1 MKPRI
6 SVVMPVWNG
15 EAYLREAIDSILSQ
29 TFTDFELIIVDDG
42 STDGTAEILQ
52 SCRDERIRIVQ
63 EGHLGFVGA
72 VNRGVAAARTEWIAR
87 QDADDVSLPTRL
99 EKQWEAIQKQPAAV
113 FCYIDI
119 KAIGD
124 QSRIER
130 QPRLPGSRALVALKS
145 CFQCPVCVGAAL
157 IKRSTFLEAGG
168 YRQEEFPAEDYAFI
182 SRVLALGK
190 LIGVSQTLYA
200 VRKHDQQIS
209 RTKHEAQKQKTRTV
223 ALTNCQNIM
232 RLPEQDAARAHAVLS
247 ALPRERKWRDWF
259 WFLAHCVPRLR
270 WKSAELCV
278 WLLLQT
284 VRQSLAR
291 FSA

>member
-42 STDGTAEILQ
+42 STDGTAQILQ
-52 SCRDERIRIVQ
+52 SYGDTRIRIMQ

-72 VNRGVAAARTEWIAR
+72 VNRGVAAAHAEWIAR
-87 QDADDVSLPTRL
+87 QDADDISLPARL
-99 EKQWEAIQKQPAAV
+99 EKQWEAIQKQPTAV

-130 QPRLPGSRALVALKS
+130 QPRLPRSHALVALKS

-168 YRQEEFPAEDYAFI
+168 YRAEEFPAEDYAFV
-182 SRVLALGK
+182 SRVLALGNVV
-190 LIGVSQTLYA
+190 GVPQVLYEF
-200 VRKHDQQIS
+200 RKHDQQIS
-209 RTKHEAQKQKTRTV
+209 HTKLEDQKQKTRMV
-223 ALTNCQNIM
+223 ALDNCRKVMHLSNT
-232 RLPEQDAARAHAVLS
+232 DAERAYAVLS
-247 ALPRERKWRDWF
+247 APPRERKWRDWF
-259 WFLAHCVPRLR
+259 WFLTRCVPALR
-270 WKSAELCV
+270 WKSVELYL

-284 VRQSLAR
+284 ARKCLAR
-291 FSA
+291 

>member
-29 TFTDFELIIVDDG
+29 TFTDFELIVIDDG
-42 STDGTAEILQ
+42 STDGTAQILQ
-52 SCRDERIRIVQ
+52 SYRDTRIRIIQ

-72 VNRGVAAARTEWIAR
+72 VNRGVAAARAEWIAR

-99 EKQWEAIQKQPAAV
+99 EKQWEAIQKRPTAV

-124 QSRIER
+124 QGRIER
-130 QPRLPGSRALVALKS
+130 QPRLPRSRALVALKS

-168 YRQEEFPAEDYAFI
+168 YREEEFPAEDYAFV
-182 SRVLALGK
+182 SRVLALGNMV
-190 LIGVSQTLYA
+190 GVPQTLYA
-200 VRKHDQQIS
+200 IRKHDQQIS
-209 RTKHEAQKQKTRTV
+209 HTKIEAQKQKTRTV
-223 ALTNCQNIM
+223 ALTNCQNVM
-232 RLPEQDAARAHAVLS
+232 RLPEQDAARAHGVLS
-247 ALPRERKWRDWF
+247 TLPRERKWADWW
-259 WFLAHCVPRLR
+259 WFLTCCAPRLR
-270 WKSAELCV
+270 WKSIELYM

-284 VRQSLAR
+284 ARQCLAR
-291 FSA
+291 FAR

>member
-15 EAYLREAIDSILSQ
+15 EAYLREAMDSILTQ

-52 SCRDERIRIVQ
+52 SYRDERIRIIQ

-72 VNRGVAAARTEWIAR
+72 VNRGVAAARAEWIAR
-87 QDADDVSLPTRL
+87 QDADDISLPTRL
-99 EKQWEAIQKQPAAV
+99 EKQWETIQKQPAAV

-130 QPRLPGSRALVALKS
+130 QPRLPRSRALVALKS

-168 YRQEEFPAEDYAFI
+168 YRQEEFPAEDYAFV
-182 SRVLALGK
+182 SRVLAFGNMV
-190 LIGVSQTLYA
+190 GVPQTLYA
-200 VRKHDQQIS
+200 IRKHDQQIS
-209 RTKHEAQKQKTRTV
+209 HTKLEAQKQKTRMV

-232 RLPEQDAARAHAVLS
+232 RLTEQDAARAHAVLS
-247 ALPRERKWRDWF
+247 TPTRERKWADWW
-259 WFLAHCVPRLR
+259 WFLTCCAPGLR
-270 WKSAELCV
+270 WKSVEAYT

-284 VRQSLAR
+284 LKQIAR
-291 FSA
+291 R

>member
-42 STDGTAEILQ
+42 STDGTAQILQ
-52 SCRDERIRIVQ
+52 SYRDTRIRIVQ

-72 VNRGVAAARTEWIAR
+72 VNRGVAAAYAEWIAR
-87 QDADDVSLPTRL
+87 QDADDISLPTRL

-124 QSRIER
+124 QSRIGR
-130 QPRLPGSRALVALKS
+130 QPRLPRSRALVALKS

-168 YRQEEFPAEDYAFI
+168 YREEEFPAEDYAFV
-182 SRVLALGK
+182 SRVLAFGNMV
-190 LIGVSQTLYA
+190 GVPQVLYEF
-200 VRKHDQQIS
+200 RKHDQQIS
-209 RTKHEAQKQKTRTV
+209 HTKLKAQKQKTRMV
-223 ALTNCQNIM
+223 ALTNCQNVM
-232 RLPEQDAARAHAVLS
+232 RLPEQDAARAQAVLS
-247 ALPRERKWRDWF
+247 APPRERKWRDWL
-259 WFLAHCVPRLR
+259 WFLIRCAPALR
-270 WKSAELCV
+270 WKSVELYL

-284 VRQSLAR
+284 ARQCLAR
-291 FSA
+291 FAR

>member
-1 MKPRI
+1 MKPCI

-52 SCRDERIRIVQ
+52 SYRDERIRIVQ
-63 EGHLGFVGA
+63 EGRLGFVGA
-72 VNRGVAAARTEWIAR
+72 VNRGVAAARAEWIAR

-99 EKQWEAIQKQPAAV
+99 KKQWEAIQKQPAAV

-130 QPRLPGSRALVALKS
+130 QPRLPRSRALVALKS

-168 YRQEEFPAEDYAFI
+168 YRQEEFPAEDYAFV
-182 SRVLALGK
+182 SRVLALGNMV
-190 LIGVSQTLYA
+190 GVPQTLYA

-209 RTKHEAQKQKTRTV
+209 HTKLEAQKQKTRTV
-223 ALTNCQNIM
+223 GIENCRQFM
-232 RLPEQDAARAHAVLS
+232 RLPIRDAERAHAVLV
-247 ALPRERKWRDWF
+247 APPCERSWRDWL
-259 WFLAHCVPRLR
+259 WFLIHCAPGLR
-270 WKSAELCV
+270 WKSAELCA
-278 WLLLQT
+278 WLFLQT
-284 VRQSLAR
+284 LKQITSR
-291 FSA
+291 